1 MLRCPM
7 CDSAKIVVVIDT
19 HRRAFCT
26 SCGARWVQEGS
37 HIRRIQPGLVRPRA
51 AAASDP
57 ASGR

>member
-7 CDSAKIVVVIDT
+7 CDSPRIVVVIDT
-19 HRRAFCT
+19 GRQAFCT

-37 HIRRIQPGLVRPRA
+37 HIRRVQPGLIHPRP

-57 ASGR
+57 ASNA